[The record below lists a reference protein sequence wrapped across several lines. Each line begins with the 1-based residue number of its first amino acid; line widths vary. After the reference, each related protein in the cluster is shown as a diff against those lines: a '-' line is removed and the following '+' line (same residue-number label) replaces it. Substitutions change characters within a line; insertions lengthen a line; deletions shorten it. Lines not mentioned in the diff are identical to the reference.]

1 MPLLLATWWHRVG
14 AFAML
19 TLLVSCS
26 GSRDAAG
33 DQARSSHTRREP
45 AAPPPGAE
53 RPAPDKIQFSDD
65 TPTVVAPSLVPRDK
79 SLEDAFAPLD
89 RRSSLSSVSQPP
101 PNLAPSFE
109 HVLRNRKA
117 LQQLADRK
125 DWIFN
130 DGVDGQTNLF
140 GNVFSSDDTGWLG
153 EQDEPIKR
161 GIEKFMEK
169 HQQQNDARAEDRQ
182 RRSERRDAEEENDSW
197 RARESAFGR
206 SPGAETGDGEVSDP
220 PSGRFGLA
228 GWDTRRDRESKS
240 GSLDAFSLPSFS
252 AQMNPL
258 SLRLPELPLGRP
270 ARADRA
276 LEKLDL
282 PSSIAPI
289 RPDLQLIELQPDF
302 TRQELNPITGMGL
315 SGLGSDQPKT
325 EPRDALGF
333 GRSEP
338 AVALPRTGLPSVL
351 DDIGVKSL
359 GESSLSPAIVAPAE
373 SPLSRSRPAVLEI
386 PRRPY

>member
-1 MPLLLATWWHRVG
+1 MPRFLATWCHRLG
-14 AFAML
+14 ALAML
-19 TLLVSCS
+19 ALLVSCS

-33 DQARSSHTRREP
+33 DKPQSGHARRET
-45 AAPPPGAE
+45 AAPPPRAD
-53 RPAPDKIQFSDD
+53 RPPPDKIQFSDD

-79 SLEDAFAPLD
+79 SLVEEFAPLD
-89 RRSSLSSVSQPP
+89 RSSSLSSVSPPP

-125 DWIFN
+125 DWIFS
-130 DGVDGQTNLF
+130 DGMDSQTNLF
-140 GNVFSSDDTGWLG
+140 GNVFSGDNTGWLG

-169 HQQQNDARAEDRQ
+169 HQQQNEARAEDQR
-182 RRSERRDAEEENDSW
+182 RRSERRDADEEQDDW
-197 RARESAFGR
+197 RTREPAFVG
-206 SPGAETGDGEVSDP
+206 SFGAETMDEEGADSPV
-220 PSGRFGLA
+220 GRAGFG
-228 GWDTRRDRESKS
+228 GWDTRRERERRS
-240 GSLDAFSLPSFS
+240 GSLEPFSLPSLS

-258 SLRLPELPLGRP
+258 SLRLPELSLNRP
-270 ARADRA
+270 ARSDRVP
-276 LEKLDL
+276 EKLDL
-282 PSSIAPI
+282 PSSISPI

-302 TRQELNPITGMGL
+302 TRQELNPITGVGL
-315 SGLGSDQPKT
+315 SSLGSDQPKT
-325 EPRDALGF
+325 EPRDALGL
-333 GRSEP
+333 GRNEP
-338 AVALPRTGLPSVL
+338 AAALPRPGIPSVL

-373 SPLSRSRPAVLEI
+373 SPLLRPRPAVLEI